1 VTVCLDLSLLPAAWR
16 GPECMT
22 SAHICKR
29 DETANSSGFS
39 LPRELE
45 YTSNPTA
52 PRVIVLGTYY

>member
-1 VTVCLDLSLLPAAWR
+1 
-16 GPECMT
+16 MT

-29 DETANSSGFS
+29 DEIANSSGFS